1 MTGTAMN
8 NLKTDRRPIV
18 EKCEGCDRA
27 ASEGEAKFCG
37 AFAFP
42 ESKWRTGN
50 CSMATHI
57 KVESAKGDKV
67 RVGQQKQKK
76 R

>member
-1 MTGTAMN
+1 MNAAAMN
-8 NLKTDRRPIV
+8 TLKADRRPIV
-18 EKCEGCDRA
+18 EKCDGCDRVA
-27 ASEGEAKFCG
+27 KEGEGKTCT

-42 ESKWRTGN
+42 ETKWRLGN

-57 KVESAKGDKV
+57 KVEAAKGEKV

>member
-1 MTGTAMN
+1 MN
-8 NLKTDRRPIV
+8 GATMNTLNADRRPIV
-18 EKCEGCDRA
+18 EKCGGCDRI
-27 ASEGEAKFCG
+27 ASETQTCT

-42 ESKWRTGN
+42 ETKWRLGN

-57 KVESAKGDKV
+57 KVESAKNEKV